1 MFLVILTTLFG
12 NNEVTLS
19 GTEPPTTVTQ
29 STFYVPAMAAFS
41 VIAACYT
48 NLAIGVT
55 FQRDAGILKRTRGTP
70 LPGWAYLLG
79 RATHA
84 VLMAVILVAITA
96 AFGAT
101 FYSTDLPDGLGMLV
115 FLVTVLVGA
124 ASFAALG
131 LAVTAIIPNADAAP
145 PIVNVTILPI
155 LFLSDIFIPLGE
167 DPPAW
172 VDVIG
177 RVFPVRHFSQ
187 AMQAAF
193 LDTPFEW
200 WDLAVVGVWGVAG
213 LLLAMRFFAWEPR
226 R

>member
-1 MFLVILTTLFG
+1 
-12 NNEVTLS
+12 
-19 GTEPPTTVTQ
+19 
-29 STFYVPAMAAFS
+29 
-41 VIAACYT
+41 
-48 NLAIGVT
+48 
-55 FQRDAGILKRTRGTP
+55 
-70 LPGWAYLLG
+70 
-79 RATHA
+79 
-84 VLMAVILVAITA
+84 
-96 AFGAT
+96 
-101 FYSTDLPDGLGMLV
+101 
-115 FLVTVLVGA
+115 
-124 ASFAALG
+124 
-131 LAVTAIIPNADAAP
+131 
-145 PIVNVTILPI
+145 VNVTILPI